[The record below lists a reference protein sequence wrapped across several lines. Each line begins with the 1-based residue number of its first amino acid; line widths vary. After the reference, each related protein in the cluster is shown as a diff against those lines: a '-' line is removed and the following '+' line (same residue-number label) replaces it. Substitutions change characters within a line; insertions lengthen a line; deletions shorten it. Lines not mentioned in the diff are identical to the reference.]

1 MLPFEAFILIDDS
14 LRRAELPAQ
23 DRTHHVTLNSDFLS
37 HGKSQPEAC
46 GTTPVRSI
54 TLARAQAETS
64 PSPAA
69 LKSPSDPKKGRTTTP
84 PRTED
89 LVTEQHLITLLQKL
103 GPTLKHLHLRELA
116 FTSFRRRHLTQLTPL
131 LSSSNLQLET
141 LTVIGRPAIE
151 SQFQFHALA
160 SILLCLPNLSTLV
173 MRHIRASTPA
183 PSAAMGR
190 MPSFKL
196 VSISVRDCPS
206 FMAEHY
212 YWLFA
217 STMYADSLCVLD
229 FEYPHPRAAPLRPIA
244 WLGWP
249 VRSLRLTTSAK
260 GVIEGFAHN
269 LPSLERLEINATG
282 VAVDIIELLGNLQK
296 PPVELADTSMGD
308 EDGFDPRVMAVVLE
322 VGWPRTQFRKICIRR
337 RQGWTRLEAACKAK
351 AVELI
356 ELK

>member
-23 DRTHHVTLNSDFLS
+23 DPIHHVTLNSDFTS
-37 HGKSQPEAC
+37 RGKSQPEAY

-54 TLARAQAETS
+54 TLTRAQAETS
-64 PSPAA
+64 RSPAA
-69 LKSPSDPKKGRTTTP
+69 LKSPSDPKKGRTTAP
-84 PRTED
+84 PRTAD
-89 LVTEQHLITLLQKL
+89 FVTEQHLITLLQKL
-103 GPTLKHLHLRELA
+103 GPTLKHLHLGELA
-116 FTSFRRRHLTQLTPL
+116 FTSFRRQHLTQLTPL
-131 LSSSNLQLET
+131 LSSSNLQT

-151 SQFQFHALA
+151 DQFQFHALA
-160 SILLCLPNLSTLV
+160 SILPCLPNLSTLV
-173 MRHIRASTPA
+173 IRHIRASTPT
-183 PSAAMGR
+183 PSATMGR
-190 MPSFKL
+190 IPSFKL

-217 STMYADSLCVLD
+217 STMYADSLRVLD
-229 FEYPHPRAAPLRPIA
+229 FEYPHPRAAPLRPVA

-296 PPVELADTSMGD
+296 PPVELADTSMGE
-308 EDGFDPRVMAVVLE
+308 EDGFDPRVMAFVLE

-337 RQGWTRLEAACKAK
+337 RQGWTRLEAACKSK
-351 AVELI
+351 AVDLI